1 MDKLFEEYNRY
12 EEIIQ
17 SKKEK
22 EEELLRLSGDT
33 KEETIKRINEISSS
47 LGKLK
52 EEEDTYNKENI
63 EKIGRYFK
71 MQNDFNRICKDI
83 RAIESL
89 SKKSQKEKIEVYS
102 AEGRKRKIDKSLV
115 EDYQTLV
122 REKNKLRP
130 LIKREYENIKT
141 IKALKTYTTPKE
153 EIIESKEIE
162 FVLPKIETYDDL
174 SIEDKIKETKK
185 RIERIFNLSTLPN
198 QGKKIIVAYEGKK
211 RPLARKYQGYY
222 KETIKELGLL
232 QRELGLLQNKAQKQ
246 QSPKEMPEEEEKE
259 IAKSP
264 LVEISKLEK
273 KEETPIQKTNRWFSS
288 EEDERIFSELFKD
301 CPPVKQDKIYA
312 MLFSKEAIERKN
324 ALLESLNKRI
334 EKEPSFTQQVR
345 VAKAKVLSIGKN
357 IKDKLSM
364 IGTKIKDKAAK
375 VSEGLKSGV
384 EVLKEKQEKTKASAT
399 AKVGDLQYEIV
410 SRTINLKSNTCQKV
424 SGIKTKI
431 TSISKKDLLTLQKK
445 FNKIRE
451 KLESNKV
458 KRKFSKDELIEAIE
472 MLNKENE
479 KLQEQS
485 KALNEKVR
493 VLSQNSRSGYVAT
506 TVITIVGFLL
516 VSSLIF
522 TIVGKIVNH

>member
-22 EEELLRLSGDT
+22 EEELLRLSGDRRV
-33 KEETIKRINEISSS
+33 EAIKRINEISSS

-83 RAIESL
+83 RAVESL
-89 SKKSQKEKIEVYS
+89 SKKSQKEKIEVHS

-130 LIKREYENIKT
+130 LIKREYENIKA
-141 IKALKTYTTPKE
+141 IKTLKTYATPKE
-153 EIIESKEIE
+153 EIIEAKETE
-162 FVLPKIETYDDL
+162 FVFPKIETYDDL

-198 QGKKIIVAYEGKK
+198 QGKKIIVTYEGKR

-222 KETIKELGLL
+222 KETIKDLGLL
-232 QRELGLLQNKAQKQ
+232 QSKIKKQ
-246 QSPKEMPEEEEKE
+246 DSSKEIPKEEEKE
-259 IAKSP
+259 IAKAP

-273 KEETPIQKTNRWFSS
+273 KKETPIQKTNRWFSS

-301 CPPVKQDKIYA
+301 CPPAKQDKIYA
-312 MLFSKEAIERKN
+312 MLFSKYATERKN
-324 ALLESLNKRI
+324 ALLENLNKRI
-334 EKEPSFTQQVR
+334 EKEPSFTQQVKL
-345 VAKAKVLSIGKN
+345 AKAKVLSIGKN

-364 IGTKIKDKAAK
+364 IGTKIKDKSAK
-375 VSEGLKSGV
+375 VSEDLKSGV
-384 EVLKEKQEKTKASAT
+384 ESLKEKQEKTKASAI
-399 AKVGDLQYEIV
+399 AKVGDLEYEIV

-431 TSISKKDLLTLQKK
+431 TSISKKDLLTLQIK
-445 FNKIRE
+445 FNQIRE
-451 KLESNKV
+451 KLESNKA
-458 KRKFSKDELIEAIE
+458 KRKFSKNELFELVEI
-472 MLNKENE
+472 LRKENE
-479 KLQEQS
+479 ELKVQNRT
-485 KALNEKVR
+485 LNERVR

-506 TVITIVGFLL
+506 IIVTIGGFLL